1 MPGLISFFKMVLWL
15 ITLET
20 MDCSSRHLSVLTRG
34 KQNDWMITS
43 TGRIEKIVSE
53 LPRLACCLQ
62 CSEINVTWPLLILS
76 HKKSHINMKKR
87 EGEGGEFDQS
97 LLYTC
102 IEISQEYSPN
112 CTISMNQKGR
122 TK

>member
-1 MPGLISFFKMVLWL
+1 
-15 ITLET
+15 
-20 MDCSSRHLSVLTRG
+20 
-34 KQNDWMITS
+34 
-43 TGRIEKIVSE
+43 
-53 LPRLACCLQ
+53 
-62 CSEINVTWPLLILS
+62 
-76 HKKSHINMKKR
+76 MKKR